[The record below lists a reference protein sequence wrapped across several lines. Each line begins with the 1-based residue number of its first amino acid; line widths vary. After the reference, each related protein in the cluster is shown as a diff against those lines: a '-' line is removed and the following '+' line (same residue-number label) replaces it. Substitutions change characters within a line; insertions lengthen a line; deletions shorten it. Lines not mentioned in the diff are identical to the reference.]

1 MVVQARTA
9 WCSHSPVP
17 MQMRDAVQLQKKWK
31 KRGNLPCRHP
41 HVQHE
46 YYYDTPTG
54 EMVCTTCGAT
64 VAFKDV
70 KETRRIEKVSRQGLP
85 NQN

>member
-1 MVVQARTA
+1 
-9 WCSHSPVP
+9 
-17 MQMRDAVQLQKKWK
+17 MQMRDAMQLQKKWK
-31 KRGNLPCRHP
+31 NRGNLSCRHP

-64 VAFKDV
+64 ITFKELE
-70 KETRRIEKVSRQGLP
+70 ETRRAENVSCPAIRSQS
-85 NQN
+85 

>member
-1 MVVQARTA
+1 
-9 WCSHSPVP
+9 
-17 MQMRDAVQLQKKWK
+17 MQMRDAMQLQKKWK
-31 KRGNLPCRHP
+31 NRGNLSCRHP

-64 VAFKDV
+64 ITFKELE
-70 KETRRIEKVSRQGLP
+70 ETRRAENVSCPAIR
-85 NQN
+85 NQS

>member
-1 MVVQARTA
+1 
-9 WCSHSPVP
+9 
-17 MQMRDAVQLQKKWK
+17 MQMRDAMQLHKKWK
-31 KRGNLPCRHP
+31 KRGDLSCRHP

-64 VAFKDV
+64 ITFKELE
-70 KETRRIEKVSRQGLP
+70 ETRRAENVSCPAIR
-85 NQN
+85 NQS